1 MTSAQRLWTLSRNQ
15 LAKAVSSLGFPEE
28 FADLLAKQ
36 LGSPKAIDRLASY
49 IWQAHP
55 DSVEMIVDEM
65 VAIQEE
71 IAAWRE
77 KKEYREAHERYNTWL
92 NSEERMNRDKN
103 ETNRMTE
110 ERSEGMRDLYI
121 RSMSLPESL
130 PRESYLNE
138 LPVVKY
144 LAEHGIEFHKQVT
157 FFVGEN
163 GSGKSTLIEALAVSQ
178 GFNPEGGTKNFNF
191 STKDS
196 HSELWDYLRVAR
208 GVVYPRDGYFLRA
221 ESYYNFAT
229 NIEQLDED
237 DEDFEY
243 AHLLTHNGKIISS
256 YGGKSLHRQ
265 SHGESFL
272 ALVENRFG
280 GHGLYILDEP
290 EAALSPRGIIR
301 LIRNMDRLIKEDS
314 QFIISTHSPML
325 LAFPEAEVYQI
336 REDGIRSVRFQDTEH
351 YRTTVRFLQNPESA
365 IEDILG

>member
-1 MTSAQRLWTLSRNQ
+1 MTPNQKMWAFSRDQ
-15 LAKAVSSLGFPEE
+15 LAHSISSLSYPKE

-71 IAAWRE
+71 IVAWRE
-77 KKEYREAHERYNTWL
+77 KKEYREAHDKYNTWL
-92 NSEERMNRDKN
+92 NSEERMNRDEN
-103 ETNRMTE
+103 EACELTEGRGRTE
-110 ERSEGMRDLYI
+110 EMRDLYI
-121 RSMSLPESL
+121 RSMSLPEPL
-130 PRESYLNE
+130 PRDSYLNK
-138 LPVVKY
+138 LPVVKH

-191 STKDS
+191 HTSDT
-196 HSELWDYLRVAR
+196 HSELYDYLRVAR
-208 GVVYPRDGYFLRA
+208 GVIYPKDGYFLRA
-221 ESYYNFAT
+221 ESFYNAAT
-229 NIEQLDED
+229 YID
-237 DEDFEY
+237 DIG
-243 AHLLTHNGKIISS
+243 ASHN
-256 YGGKSLHRQ
+256 YGGSLHRQ

-301 LIRNMDRLIKEDS
+301 LIRNMDRLIREDS

-325 LAFPEAEVYQI
+325 IAFPGAEVYRI
-336 REDGIRSVRFQDTEH
+336 REDGVSSVRFQDTDH

-365 IEDILG
+365 LEDIFGEGS